1 MKLIIDIVLITIIAL
16 CTWGG
21 YKKGLIGSIAAL
33 LVIVFAL
40 FCAKTLSAAYSGEV
54 IPALRPFASGHLS
67 RTETREKVLDRL
79 GFGDSD
85 SDKSLDDILT
95 EDPSL
100 RYDYAYECMSEVG
113 LYADRADET
122 AARAVALSESK
133 GESMTDAVVDVL
145 CDVVTYE
152 GGLTLAFLIILIFIT
167 ALGNLFNLSFRMP
180 NLENLDEIGGAVL
193 GFAKGIVY
201 CVLLCWILSFLG
213 LVIGKKTLDGTTL
226 ARFFLTF
233 RFITN
238 GLM

>member
-33 LVIVFAL
+33 LVIVLSL
-40 FCAKTLSAAYSGEV
+40 FCAKMLSAAYSGEV
-54 IPALRPFASGHLS
+54 IPALRPFADGYLS
-67 RTETREKVLDRL
+67 ATETRERVLDRM
-79 GFGDSD
+79 GYGE
-85 SDKSLDDILT
+85 SDKSLDDILA

-122 AARAVALSESK
+122 ASRAVALAESK
-133 GESMTDAVVDVL
+133 DENMTDAAVDVL

-152 GGLTLAFLIILIFIT
+152 GGLVLAFLIILIFIT
-167 ALGNLFNLSFRMP
+167 AVGNLFNLSFRIP
-180 NLENLDEIGGAVL
+180 NMVNLDEIGGAVL
-193 GFAKGIVY
+193 GFAKGIIY
-201 CVLLCWILSFLG
+201 CVLLCWLLSFFG

-233 RFITN
+233 KFITN

>member
-33 LVIVFAL
+33 LVIVFSL

-54 IPALRPFASGHLS
+54 IPALRPFASGYLS
-67 RTETREKVLDRL
+67 ATETRNKVLDRL
-79 GFGDSD
+79 GYGE

-113 LYADRADET
+113 LYSDRADEM
-122 AARAVALSESK
+122 AARAVELSETT
-133 GESMTDAVVDVL
+133 GESMTDASVDVL
-145 CDVVTYE
+145 CDVITYQ
-152 GGLTLAFLIILIFIT
+152 GGLVLAFLIILIFIT
-167 ALGNLFNLSFRMP
+167 ALANLFNLSFRLP

-201 CVLLCWILSFLG
+201 CVLLCWILSYLG

-233 RFITN
+233 RFITAS
-238 GLM
+238 LM

>member
-1 MKLIIDIVLITIIAL
+1 MKLIIDILLITIIAL

-21 YKKGLIGSIAAL
+21 YKKGLIGSITAL
-33 LVIVFAL
+33 LVIVISL

-54 IPALRPFASGHLS
+54 IPALRPFANGYLS
-67 RTETREKVLDRL
+67 ATETREKVLERI
-79 GFGDSD
+79 GYGE
-85 SDKSLDDILT
+85 SDKSLDDILA

-100 RYDYAYECMSEVG
+100 RYDYAYECMSEMG
-113 LYADRADET
+113 LYADRADEM
-122 AARAVALSESK
+122 ASRAVDLSESRD
-133 GESMTDAVVDVL
+133 ESMTDAAVDVL
-145 CDVVTYE
+145 CDVVTYQ
-152 GGLTLAFLIILIFIT
+152 GGMVLAFLIILILIT
-167 ALGNLFNLSFRMP
+167 ALENLFNLSLRLP

-193 GFAKGIVY
+193 GFGKGVVY
-201 CVLLCWILSFLG
+201 CVLLCWVLSFFG

>member
-1 MKLIIDIVLITIIAL
+1 MKIIIDLVLITIIAL

-33 LVIVFAL
+33 LVIVVSL
-40 FCAKTLSAAYSGEV
+40 FSAKLISAAYSGEV
-54 IPALRPFASGHLS
+54 IPALRPFADGYINSLD
-67 RTETREKVLDRL
+67 TRESVIDAL
-79 GFGDSD
+79 GYGS
-85 SDKSLDDILT
+85 SDKSLNDILA

-100 RYDYAYECMSEVG
+100 RYDYAYECMSSVG
-113 LYADRADET
+113 FYSDRADEL
-122 AARAVALSESK
+122 AGRAVAMADEK
-133 GESMTDAVVDVL
+133 GVSMPTAVIDVL

-152 GGLTLAFLIILIFIT
+152 GGLVLAFLMILIFIT
-167 ALGNLFNLSFRMP
+167 ALANLFNLSLRLP

-193 GFAKGIVY
+193 GFVKGMIY
-201 CVLLCWILSFLG
+201 CVLLCWLLSFFG
-213 LVIGKKTLDGTTL
+213 LIIGRETLDGTTL

>member
-33 LVIVFAL
+33 LVIVLSL
-40 FCAKTLSAAYSGEV
+40 FCAKMLSAAYSGEV
-54 IPALRPFASGHLS
+54 IPALRPFADGYLS
-67 RTETREKVLDRL
+67 ATETRERVLDRM
-79 GFGDSD
+79 GYGE
-85 SDKSLDDILT
+85 SDKSLDDILA

-100 RYDYAYECMSEVG
+100 RYDYAYECMSEGG
-113 LYADRADET
+113 LYADRADEM
-122 AARAVALSESK
+122 ASRAVALAESK
-133 GESMTDAVVDVL
+133 DENMTDAAVDVL

-152 GGLTLAFLIILIFIT
+152 GGLVLAFLIILIFIT
-167 ALGNLFNLSFRMP
+167 AVGNLFNLSFRIP
-180 NLENLDEIGGAVL
+180 NMVNLDEIGGAVL
-193 GFAKGIVY
+193 GFAKGIIY
-201 CVLLCWILSFLG
+201 CVLLCWLLSFFG

-233 RFITN
+233 KFITN

>member
-33 LVIVFAL
+33 LVIVLSL
-40 FCAKTLSAAYSGEV
+40 FCAKMLSAAYSGEV
-54 IPALRPFASGHLS
+54 IPALRPFADGYLS
-67 RTETREKVLDRL
+67 ATETRERVLDRM
-79 GFGDSD
+79 GYGE
-85 SDKSLDDILT
+85 SDKSLDDILA

-113 LYADRADET
+113 LYADRADEM
-122 AARAVALSESK
+122 ASRAVALAESK
-133 GESMTDAVVDVL
+133 DENMTDAAVDVL

-152 GGLTLAFLIILIFIT
+152 GGLVLAFLIILIFIT
-167 ALGNLFNLSFRMP
+167 AVGNLFNLSFRIP
-180 NLENLDEIGGAVL
+180 NMVNLDEIGGAVL
-193 GFAKGIVY
+193 GFAKGIIY
-201 CVLLCWILSFLG
+201 CVLLCWLRSFFG

-233 RFITN
+233 KFITN

>member
-1 MKLIIDIVLITIIAL
+1 MIKLILNITLMVILAL
-16 CTWGG
+16 CIWGG
-21 YKKGLIGSIAAL
+21 FKRGLIGGIAGFLAVLIAL
-33 LVIVFAL
+33 VSANAL
-40 FCAKTLSAAYSGEV
+40 TTKYGKEV
-54 IPALRPFASGHLS
+54 VPALSPFVGGFIDSETNTDEILANLGYGNTDLS
-67 RTETREKVLDRL
+67 LE
-79 GFGDSD
+79 
-85 SDKSLDDILT
+85 DILEQDT
-95 EDPSL
+95 SL

-113 LYADRADET
+113 LYADRADEM
-122 AARAVALSESK
+122 ASRSVELSESK

-152 GGLTLAFLIILIFIT
+152 GGLVLAFLIILIFIT
-167 ALGNLFNLSFRMP
+167 ALANLFNLSFRLP

-201 CVLLCWILSFLG
+201 CVLLCWTLSFFG

-238 GLM
+238 ALI

>member
-33 LVIVFAL
+33 LVIVISL
-40 FCAKTLSAAYSGEV
+40 FSAKMLSAAYSGEV
-54 IPALRPFASGHLS
+54 IPALRPFANGYLS
-67 RTETREKVLDRL
+67 ATETRERVLDRL
-79 GFGDSD
+79 GYGE
-85 SDKSLDDILT
+85 SDKSLDDILA

-113 LYADRADET
+113 LYADRADEM
-122 AARAVALSESK
+122 ASRAVELSETK
-133 GESMTDAVVDVL
+133 GVDMTDASVDVL
-145 CDVVTYE
+145 
-152 GGLTLAFLIILIFIT
+152 
-167 ALGNLFNLSFRMP
+167 NLSFRLP
-180 NLENLDEIGGAVL
+180 NMENLDEIGGAVL
-193 GFAKGIVY
+193 GFVKGIIY
-201 CVLLCWILSFLG
+201 CVLLCWVLSFLG

-233 RFITN
+233 RFLTN

>member
-33 LVIVFAL
+33 LVIVLSL
-40 FCAKTLSAAYSGEV
+40 FCAKMLSAAYSGEV
-54 IPALRPFASGHLS
+54 IPALRPFADGYLS
-67 RTETREKVLDRL
+67 ATETRERVLDRM
-79 GFGDSD
+79 GYGE
-85 SDKSLDDILT
+85 SDKSLDDILA

-113 LYADRADET
+113 LYADRADEM
-122 AARAVALSESK
+122 ASRAVTLAESK
-133 GESMTDAVVDVL
+133 DENMTDAAVDVL

-152 GGLTLAFLIILIFIT
+152 GGLVLAFLIILIFIT
-167 ALGNLFNLSFRMP
+167 AVGNLFNLSFRIP
-180 NLENLDEIGGAVL
+180 NMVNLDEIGGAVL
-193 GFAKGIVY
+193 GFAKGIIY
-201 CVLLCWILSFLG
+201 CVLLCWLLSFFG

-233 RFITN
+233 KFITN

>member
-33 LVIVFAL
+33 LVIVISL
-40 FCAKTLSAAYSGEV
+40 FGAKMLSAAYSGEV
-54 IPALRPFASGHLS
+54 IPALRPFASGYLS
-67 RTETREKVLDRL
+67 ATETRERVLDRL
-79 GFGDSD
+79 GYGE

-113 LYADRADET
+113 LYSDRADEI
-122 AARAVALSESK
+122 ASRAVELSETK
-133 GESMTDAVVDVL
+133 DEGMTDAAVDVL
-145 CDVVTYE
+145 CDVVTFE
-152 GGLTLAFLIILIFIT
+152 GGLVLAFLIILIFIT
-167 ALGNLFNLSFRMP
+167 ALGNLFNLSFRLP
-180 NLENLDEIGGAVL
+180 NMENLDEIGGAVL
-193 GFAKGIVY
+193 GFVKGIVY
-201 CVLLCWILSFLG
+201 CVLLCWVLSFLG

-233 RFITN
+233 RFLTN

>member
-33 LVIVFAL
+33 LVIVLSL
-40 FCAKTLSAAYSGEV
+40 FCAKMLSATYSGEV
-54 IPALRPFASGHLS
+54 IPALRPFADGYLS
-67 RTETREKVLDRL
+67 ATETRERVLDRM
-79 GFGDSD
+79 GYGE
-85 SDKSLDDILT
+85 SDKSLDDILAD
-95 EDPSL
+95 DPSL

-113 LYADRADET
+113 LYADRADEM
-122 AARAVALSESK
+122 ASRAVALAESK
-133 GESMTDAVVDVL
+133 DENMTDAAVDVL

-152 GGLTLAFLIILIFIT
+152 GGLVLAFLIILIFIT
-167 ALGNLFNLSFRMP
+167 AVGNLFNLSFRIP
-180 NLENLDEIGGAVL
+180 NMVNLDEIGGAVL
-193 GFAKGIVY
+193 GFAKGIIY
-201 CVLLCWILSFLG
+201 CVLLCWLLSFFG

-233 RFITN
+233 KFITN

>member
-33 LVIVFAL
+33 LVIVLSL
-40 FCAKTLSAAYSGEV
+40 FCAKMLSAAYSGEV
-54 IPALRPFASGHLS
+54 IPALRPFADGYLS
-67 RTETREKVLDRL
+67 ATETRERVLDRM
-79 GFGDSD
+79 GYGE
-85 SDKSLDDILT
+85 SDKSLDDILA
-95 EDPSL
+95 EEPSL

-113 LYADRADET
+113 LYADRADEM
-122 AARAVALSESK
+122 ASRAVALAESK
-133 GESMTDAVVDVL
+133 DENMTDAAVDVL

-152 GGLTLAFLIILIFIT
+152 GGLVLAFLIILIFIT
-167 ALGNLFNLSFRMP
+167 AVGNLFNLSFRIP
-180 NLENLDEIGGAVL
+180 NMVNLDEIGGAVL
-193 GFAKGIVY
+193 GFAKGIIY
-201 CVLLCWILSFLG
+201 CVLLCWLLSFFG

-233 RFITN
+233 KFITN